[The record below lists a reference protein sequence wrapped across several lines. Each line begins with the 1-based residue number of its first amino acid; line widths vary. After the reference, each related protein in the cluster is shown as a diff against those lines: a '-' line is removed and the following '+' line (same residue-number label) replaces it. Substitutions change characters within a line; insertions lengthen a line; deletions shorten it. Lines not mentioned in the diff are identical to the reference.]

1 MDWFVLG
8 IEPTKDKKII
18 TNAYRQKLRQTNPE
32 DKPQEFQ
39 ALRAAYEEAMALAD
53 REEAETVRD
62 ESPLGLWME
71 AVEKTYGDYPS
82 RIDPDC
88 WKALMESDVCV
99 GLDTRS
105 GAEEALLRFLMQNYQ
120 KKIDR
125 KDFLAIF
132 DGLAKGFEEIGDNE
146 ISKKMVEIIPEVDEI
161 FVNQDVNETQDVPSI
176 AYYINGNVQLMK
188 IMRRHNIVWSILN
201 KYCTE

>member
-1 MDWFVLG
+1 M
-8 IEPTKDKKII
+8 K
-18 TNAYRQKLRQTNPE
+18 
-32 DKPQEFQ
+32 
-39 ALRAAYEEAMALAD
+39 
-53 REEAETVRD
+53 ET
-62 ESPLGLWME
+62 
-71 AVEKTYGDYPS
+71 AITYGWIS
-82 RIDPDC
+82 HG
-88 WKALMESDVCV
+88 K
-99 GLDTRS
+99 
-105 GAEEALLRFLMQNYQ
+105 NYQ